1 VSASTTPSKPAPS
14 EARYETLRTIGQG
27 GTGTVYLARDRESG
41 EFIALKKLS
50 RMDPKSVLR
59 VKREFRSLS
68 DVHHRNLVE
77 LYDLGAGADGW
88 FLTMEYVEGAD
99 LLTHLGCSTHA
110 SGDRDIAATREI
122 LPPNHRQ
129 GAARDLE
136 PILSVFHQLASGI
149 RALHQAGMLHRDL
162 KPTNVLVSSGRVVV
176 LDFGLVRGLDSDD
189 RILTQDGLISGTPA
203 YMAPEQAGDQPLG
216 EPADWYA
223 FGVMLYQVLSGA
235 LPIEGRTAVEIILRK
250 TTNDPQPI
258 ERLVPRL
265 PLELIELCNGLLQRD
280 PARRPNGDHVLR
292 VLDRLLGQP
301 TTDVSRFTMDLS
313 LTTQTVGRGQRAP
326 AIVGR
331 SAELEQLT
339 AALDEA
345 REGVAIVAHV
355 RGTSGA
361 GKTTLV
367 QQFLASLEDDALG
380 VSGAQPLT
388 LRSRCNEREAMPYKA
403 LDGIMDSLV
412 QSLMELNDFDLGR
425 LLPVDIAELSQVF
438 PVMQRVPSV
447 KRLVETMKL
456 RADALQARVRAEA
469 ALRDLF
475 SRLASRRP
483 IVLWIDDLQW
493 GDLDSA
499 NILKAWRDQLAE
511 SPILLV
517 FSYRTEEVETSPCLR
532 ALLDSPPPVRGA
544 AAQDR
549 IIDISAL
556 AQDDVRVLCERRLG
570 AVAREHPELIGRI
583 AGESQGNPFLVSQ
596 LAALVQAKIA
606 HGDSDLDTLSIEQ
619 LVDQAFA
626 LLPAEATRLLK
637 ALAIAGRPLSPKLG
651 LRAVGVSTE
660 GRGLLH
666 ALRSLRLIRVRDVG
680 SSQLI
685 EVYHDRVREGVLASL
700 TREERERVHGELLA
714 VLEKQPDADAG
725 WLHALALG
733 AAQPMAALKH
743 GLAAAEAAES
753 ALAFERAAELYGRCI
768 ELVGVAEE
776 ARNNLRMRYAE
787 CLARGGHG
795 VRAADVYLE
804 MAETVEPSLAL
815 RCRRLAASHLLRVG
829 QLERGSA
836 IARDVV
842 KALGVSWPEGD
853 AGLVA
858 ALVWERTRLGMRG
871 LELAPRIEPLAPE
884 VVEAIELYATLA
896 IEYQPFQPL
905 RAALFQCRMLRAA
918 LEAGEPQR
926 AARAMLAT
934 ALTNCVSGTA
944 KAAREA
950 TELLERAEEI
960 AKQLNVE
967 ALNGDVLASRAMC
980 AYMLGR
986 THEVLEPASEAERIF
1001 RMTRLEAGGDFHR
1014 FVIASVRI
1022 ATWIVYGQNDLAFE
1036 ELERSLAEAR
1046 AMNNQKAIL
1055 QLSVPQTYAE
1065 ALRNRPQQSKVRLL
1079 EERKQLPP
1087 DHFGPTHLLHA
1098 LALMRASCSTNDF
1111 AWGEPWL
1118 EQAWSD
1124 WKRSPVRFVAFL
1136 SFHALSTR
1144 LRYLINRH
1152 VVERRTDSL
1161 EAVVKGELKAMAKL
1175 PFQDHCAA
1183 VIDRTKARLE
1193 FIAGRKS
1200 TAIELLRRAV
1210 DMLEKTGALADLARD
1225 RYALGVMIGG
1235 AEGAK
1240 LRMEAEQ
1247 TLRGMGMTDPL
1258 AELSANYPELL
1269 REAFG
1274 S

>member
-1 VSASTTPSKPAPS
+1 
-14 EARYETLRTIGQG
+14 
-27 GTGTVYLARDRESG
+27 
-41 EFIALKKLS
+41 
-50 RMDPKSVLR
+50 M
-59 VKREFRSLS
+59 
-68 DVHHRNLVE
+68 
-77 LYDLGAGADGW
+77 
-88 FLTMEYVEGAD
+88 
-99 LLTHLGCSTHA
+99 
-110 SGDRDIAATREI
+110 
-122 LPPNHRQ
+122 
-129 GAARDLE
+129 
-136 PILSVFHQLASGI
+136 
-149 RALHQAGMLHRDL
+149 
-162 KPTNVLVSSGRVVV
+162 
-176 LDFGLVRGLDSDD
+176 
-189 RILTQDGLISGTPA
+189 
-203 YMAPEQAGDQPLG
+203 
-216 EPADWYA
+216 
-223 FGVMLYQVLSGA
+223 
-235 LPIEGRTAVEIILRK
+235 
-250 TTNDPQPI
+250 
-258 ERLVPRL
+258 
-265 PLELIELCNGLLQRD
+265 
-280 PARRPNGDHVLR
+280 
-292 VLDRLLGQP
+292 
-301 TTDVSRFTMDLS
+301 
-313 LTTQTVGRGQRAP
+313 
-326 AIVGR
+326 
-331 SAELEQLT
+331 
-339 AALDEA
+339 
-345 REGVAIVAHV
+345 
-355 RGTSGA
+355 
-361 GKTTLV
+361 
-367 QQFLASLEDDALG
+367 
-380 VSGAQPLT
+380 
-388 LRSRCNEREAMPYKA
+388 
-403 LDGIMDSLV
+403 
-412 QSLMELNDFDLGR
+412 
-425 LLPVDIAELSQVF
+425 
-438 PVMQRVPSV
+438 
-447 KRLVETMKL
+447 
-456 RADALQARVRAEA
+456 
-469 ALRDLF
+469 
-475 SRLASRRP
+475 
-483 IVLWIDDLQW
+483 WIDDLQW

-517 FSYRTEEVETSPCLR
+517 FSYRSEEVETSPCLR

-544 AAQDR
+544 VTQDR
-549 IIDISAL
+549 VIDISAL

-685 EVYHDRVREGVLASL
+685 EVYHDRVREGVLGSL
-700 TREERERVHGELLA
+700 TCDERERVHGELLA

-829 QLERGSA
+829 QLERGDA
-836 IARDVV
+836 VARDVV
-842 KALGVSWPEGD
+842 KALGVSWPEGE
-853 AGLVA
+853 AGLMTA
-858 ALVWERTRLGMRG
+858 IVWERTRLAVRG
-871 LELAPRIEPLAPE
+871 LELPAAVEPPSAE

-896 IEYQPFQPL
+896 IEYQPYHPL
-905 RAALFQCRMLRAA
+905 RATLFQCRLLRAA

-934 ALTNCVSGTA
+934 ALTTCVSGTA

-950 TELLERAEEI
+950 AELLERADAI

-986 THEVLEPASEAERIF
+986 THEILEPANEAERIY
-1001 RMTRLEAGGDFHR
+1001 RTTPRLEAVGDFHR

-1022 ATWIVYGQNDLAFE
+1022 GTWIVYGQNDLA
-1036 ELERSLAEAR
+1036 LEALDRSLAEAR
-1046 AMNNQKAIL
+1046 AMKNQNAIL

-1079 EERKQLPP
+1079 EERKHLPT
-1087 DHFGPTHLLHA
+1087 DHFGPMQLFHLIA
-1098 LALMRASCSTNDF
+1098 TMRASCSTNDF
-1111 AWGEPWL
+1111 VWSDPWV
-1118 EQAWSD
+1118 ERAWSD
-1124 WKRSPVRFVAFL
+1124 WKRSPLRLVAFL
-1136 SFHALSTR
+1136 SFHAVSTR

-1161 EAVVKGELKAMAKL
+1161 EIAVKADLKAMAKL
-1175 PFQDHCAA
+1175 PFEDHCGA
-1183 VIDRTKARLE
+1183 VIGRTKARLE
-1193 FIAGRKS
+1193 FIAGRRPA
-1200 TAIELLRRAV
+1200 AIELLRGAV
-1210 DMLEKTGALADLARD
+1210 DMLEKSGSLADLARD
-1225 RYALGVMIGG
+1225 RYALGVMLGG
-1235 AEGAK
+1235 PEGAK
-1240 LRMEAEQ
+1240 LRAEGEQ
-1247 TLRGMGMTDPL
+1247 TLRGMGVTDPL